1 MLLPPSQTASSL
13 LLSARPP
20 HRFSSACPALD
31 RLLTP
36 KYAAARSQA
45 STGSSGEPESG
56 LGEGE
61 ILELL
66 GPPGIGKTR
75 TAMAFAIAER
85 FRVDAGEV
93 LVVDA
98 EGSLSL
104 ALIKQT
110 VEAQVAHNGDDPE
123 IVQEVLEGIRYRRI
137 DSHWLMQAFFM
148 TLEDYLVEHPK
159 INLVV
164 IDSLSSHI
172 RPTLDSST
180 RTLMTD
186 TIRSTLY
193 NVCAGGRASVI
204 ATTQMS
210 LRLYGLDHRPT
221 SWSRDAEALLVPQ
234 ISERWLPPDTS
245 ASRVLLYYDQDGERL
260 ARLLSAPAATQAT
273 DAEFTMDLLGPCDYP
288 SVDANLHCE
297 NGLGN
302 EV

>member
-1 MLLPPSQTASSL
+1 MQLPASQTASSL

-20 HRFSSACPALD
+20 HRFSSACPGLD

-36 KYAAARSQA
+36 KHAIARSQA
-45 STGSSGEPESG
+45 SVADAEETG

-85 FRVDAGEV
+85 FRENAGEV

-98 EGSLSL
+98 EGSLSP
-104 ALIKQT
+104 ALIRQT
-110 VEAQVAHNGDDPE
+110 VEAQAAHSGDDPG

-137 DSHWLMQAFFM
+137 DSDWLMQAIFL
-148 TLEDYLVEHPK
+148 TLEEYLAEHPK

-180 RTLMTD
+180 RALMTD
-186 TIRSTLY
+186 TIRTVLY
-193 NVCAGGRASVI
+193 NVCASSRVSVI
-204 ATTQMS
+204 VTTQMS
-210 LRLYGLDHRPT
+210 LKLFGLDHRAT

-234 ISERWLPPDTS
+234 ISERWLPTDAS
-245 ASRVLLYYDQDGERL
+245 SSRVLLYYDQDGERL
-260 ARLLSAPAATQAT
+260 ARLLSAPTATQAT
-273 DAEFTMDLLGPCDYP
+273 EAAFTMDLLGPCDYP
-288 SVDANLHCE
+288 SMSNQAVPVQEAIE
-297 NGLGN
+297 
-302 EV
+302 